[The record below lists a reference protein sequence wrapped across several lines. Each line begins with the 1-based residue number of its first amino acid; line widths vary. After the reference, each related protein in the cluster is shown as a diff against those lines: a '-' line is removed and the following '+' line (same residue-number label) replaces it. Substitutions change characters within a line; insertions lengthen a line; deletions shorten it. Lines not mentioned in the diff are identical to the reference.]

1 MSNESR
7 KAWKGNEKLRV
18 KLLKADCYNINGYK
32 RLKERAEIITERK
45 RIRDMQSVVNFS
57 LAITNCSFLTSSDC
71 ITNIKPNSKYQ

>member
-7 KAWKGNEKLRV
+7 KGNEKLRV
-18 KLLKADCYNINGYK
+18 KLLKADCYNSNGYK

-45 RIRDMQSVVNFS
+45 RIRDMQSVVNIS

-71 ITNIKPNSKYQ
+71 ITKIRSNSK